1 MKIKTLL
8 IEGCNYIDYPI
19 GGQLTFAKQMVKA
32 FGNQIALVGI
42 STDDTPVGVW
52 VDKEFNGARYKFF
65 AFAKR
70 RKTSGRPLI
79 PARLTVY
86 HALRKYR
93 DEILSL
99 GIRNVFI
106 QAPEVML
113 CVKAWPWKQVCYRFA
128 GVENPLSMSRYPGE
142 GLFSRVFESRLF
154 SALRQVDVI
163 LATADRPSIEEMV
176 RRSNG
181 RLQMERMIQFPTRV
195 NTSIFFP
202 ADKTTARE
210 NLHIPF
216 NSTVIVTTGRIN
228 RRKGWEL
235 IVDAFKVFT
244 AVSPD
249 SYLFFVGDGED
260 RNKLQKKIDASALG
274 NRVFI
279 TGYKSHDDVSKYLN
293 AADLFVFGSYKEG
306 WPTSL
311 IEALACNKPIVTTD
325 VSGAKAIVRD
335 WVNGFVTD
343 KREPGVFADAM
354 RQALA
359 LEHIEKFSR
368 AELSKYSLK
377 NMASDMGLVWPPL
390 KI

>member
-1 MKIKTLL
+1 
-8 IEGCNYIDYPI
+8 
-19 GGQLTFAKQMVKA
+19 
-32 FGNQIALVGI
+32 
-42 STDDTPVGVW
+42 
-52 VDKEFNGARYKFF
+52 
-65 AFAKR
+65 
-70 RKTSGRPLI
+70 
-79 PARLTVY
+79 
-86 HALRKYR
+86 
-93 DEILSL
+93 
-99 GIRNVFI
+99 
-106 QAPEVML
+106 
-113 CVKAWPWKQVCYRFA
+113 
-128 GVENPLSMSRYPGE
+128 
-142 GLFSRVFESRLF
+142 
-154 SALRQVDVI
+154 
-163 LATADRPSIEEMV
+163 MV

-210 NLHIPF
+210 TLHIPF